1 MKVLV
6 AGATGMLG
14 REVVAGLV
22 KRGVD
27 VRVLGRDA
35 ARARALGV
43 PDVKVA
49 DARKK
54 LQLAGVCD
62 GVDAVF
68 SCLGASVALALGAGW
83 RGYKAVDVPANL
95 NLVDEARRAAVPR
108 FVYVSAFVVPETAG
122 LAYFAAH
129 EAVATEVLA
138 TPGGHVLRPTGF
150 FSALGAYLDMAR
162 RGPVP
167 VFGDGGA
174 RSNPIDDRDL
184 AAIAVA
190 TTLQGGPAEQ
200 AIGGPEVLTRRQ
212 IGALAFDALGRPHR
226 FRRIAPW
233 MARAGA
239 TMAAPFH
246 PRLSQLMCFATEVS
260 VRDLVAPQV
269 GARRLGDW
277 YRERAGRA

>member
-22 KRGVD
+22 EQGVD

-35 ARARALGV
+35 KRASALGV
-43 PDVKVA
+43 PDIKVA

-54 LQLAGVCD
+54 QQLAGVCD

-68 SCLGASVALALGAGW
+68 SCLGASVSLALGAGW

-95 NLVDEARRAAVPR
+95 NLLDEARRAGVSR
-108 FVYVSAFVVPETAG
+108 LVYVSAFVVPETAG

-129 EAVATEVLA
+129 EAVAREVLA
-138 TPGGHVLRPTGF
+138 APGGHVLRPTGF

-184 AAIAVA
+184 AALAVA

-200 AIGGPEVLTRRQ
+200 AIGGPEILTRRQ
-212 IGALAFDALGRPHR
+212 IGELACDALGRPHR
-226 FRRIAPW
+226 FRKVAPW
-233 MARAGA
+233 LARTGA

-246 PRLSQLMCFATEVS
+246 PRLSQLMRFATEVS
-260 VRDLVAPQV
+260 VRDLIAPQV
-269 GARRLGDW
+269 GTRCLEDWFRQRVARP
-277 YRERAGRA
+277 

>member
-14 REVVAGLV
+14 REVVAALS
-22 KRGVD
+22 KQGVD

-35 ARARALGV
+35 ARLHALGV

-49 DARKK
+49 DARHSK
-54 LQLAGVCD
+54 QLAGVCE

-68 SCLGASVALALGAGW
+68 SCLGASVSLRLGAGW
-83 RGYKAVDVPANL
+83 RGYRAVDVPANL
-95 NLVDEARRAAVPR
+95 NLVDEARRASVPR
-108 FVYVSAFVVPETAG
+108 LVYVSAFVVPETAG

-129 EAVATEVLA
+129 EAVAREVLA
-138 TPGGHVLRPTGF
+138 TAGGHVLRPTAF

-162 RGPVP
+162 RGPVA
-167 VFGDGGA
+167 VFGDGRA

-190 TTLQGGPAEQ
+190 TTLGGGPSEQ
-200 AIGGPEVLTRRQ
+200 SIGGPEILTRRQ
-212 IGALAFDALGRPHR
+212 IGELAFDALGRPHR
-226 FRRIAPW
+226 FRKIAPW

-239 TMAAPFH
+239 TMAAPFV
-246 PRLSQLMCFATEVS
+246 PRLSQLMRFATEVS

-269 GARRLGDW
+269 GTRRLGDW
-277 YRERAGRA
+277 FRERAGAR